1 MRYCVYDIVPRQTL
15 FLFLLVLSLLCTR
28 TAFAG
33 TAAGTAPPA
42 LSSLAGPTVRVYFE
56 NDLFYNEDRE
66 YTNAV
71 QLRVISPDLRTVAEN
86 GFLPEGLSRLLETV
100 PFPGSRSAIMYSV
113 SAGFGQ
119 HIYTPRDTQSRDL
132 QADDRPYAGYLYG
145 MLALHA
151 KRASRLDTLEL
162 TAGIIGPSSL
172 AEQAQNEVH
181 RFRSIDTAK
190 GWQHQLRDE
199 PAAMLTWSRV
209 WRLNDDETS
218 HGWGWDV
225 LPQVNFSLGT
235 PYTRAGIGA
244 ELRFGWNLPPDYG
257 SSTIRPGSGITRP
270 LTTRP
275 LRAGQRFLDNLS
287 IYAFAGAD
295 GYAVAWNSFLDGN
308 IWKNSHRVDKKP
320 LTGALNWGLV
330 VGLYDFQVSYTRVH
344 RGMEYFGQSGKHD
357 YGSITLSY
365 KF

>member
-1 MRYCVYDIVPRQTL
+1 M
-15 FLFLLVLSLLCTR
+15 FLSAGQRLIFALLLVCALFS
-28 TAFAG
+28 AG
-33 TAAGTAPPA
+33 AAAGTETTAT
-42 LSSLAGPTVRVYFE
+42 SSGLASVAGPTVRVYFE

-71 QLRVISPDLRTVAEN
+71 QVRVISPDLRTVAEN
-86 GFLPEGLSRLLETV
+86 GFLPESLSRLLDTV
-100 PFPGSRSAIMYSV
+100 PFPGSRSAVMYSV

-119 HIYTPRDTQSRDL
+119 HIYTPRDTQTRDL
-132 QADDRPYAGYLYG
+132 QTDDRPYAGYLYG

-162 TAGIIGPSSL
+162 AVGIIGPSSL
-172 AEQAQNEVH
+172 AEQAQNEMH

-190 GWQHQLRDE
+190 GWEHQLLDE

-209 WRLNDDETS
+209 WRVNDDEDTHS
-218 HGWGWDV
+218 WGWDI
-225 LPQVNFSLGT
+225 LPQVNLSLGT

-270 LTTRP
+270 VQARALRP
-275 LRAGQRFLDNLS
+275 SDRFLDNFS

-295 GYAVAWNSFLDGN
+295 GHAVAWNSFLDGN
-308 IWKNSHRVDKKP
+308 IWKDSLRVNKKP

-330 VGLYDFQVSYTRVH
+330 VGLYDFQISYTRVH
-344 RGMEYFGQSGKHD
+344 RGMEYSEQSGKHD
-357 YGSITLSY
+357 YGSITLSHR
-365 KF
+365 F